1 MREDLM
7 EDAKEIHI
15 TSISEAERIAQD
27 IVKTTMYERYWD
39 DFETGVQDFT
49 EDIAEEIDKILGT
62 IVDAREITIGGERM
76 ILRRIPPLI

>member
-7 EDAKEIHI
+7 GDAKEIHI

-39 DFETGVQDFT
+39 DFEAGVQDFT
-49 EDIAEEIDKILGT
+49 DDIAEEIDKILDT
-62 IVDAREITIGGERM
+62 ITNAKEITIGGERM